1 MIFRYFICSFLLWNF
16 IIAQEDTALSF
27 DGVDD
32 YVQIIDDPSLV
43 LGDFFTIRVRLGV
56 DLSVNTEDDDY
67 EMDLKGISKVE
78 LEIMKHVVRFYD
90 RIEVFENKLEPHI
103 LCDYVYELTKLFN
116 EFYYQKTVIHEDGS
130 IDAGGL
136 FICKITQLAMKTCF
150 SILGLYS
157 VNKM

>member
-32 YVQIIDDPSLV
+32 CVQIIDDPSLV

-67 EMDLKGISKVE
+67 EIISKWGTGGTQNSW
-78 LEIMKHVVRFYD
+78 RFYIRD
-90 RIEVFENKLEPHI
+90 MYSLLPKIIFEGGSKNMVNLVIFVIFTI
-103 LCDYVYELTKLFN
+103 L
-116 EFYYQKTVIHEDGS
+116 
-130 IDAGGL
+130 
-136 FICKITQLAMKTCF
+136 
-150 SILGLYS
+150 
-157 VNKM
+157 